1 MGLFEKLGN
10 LLKSL
15 FSKGPK
21 IMVGKNITD
30 NSINGNNNVV
40 NKGTQVHVED
50 NKIIFDDL

>member
-1 MGLFEKLGN
+1 MELFEKFGD

-21 IMVGKNITD
+21 IMVGKNIID
-30 NSINGNNNVV
+30 NSINGNNNIVK
-40 NKGTQVHVED
+40 KGTQVHVED

>member
-1 MGLFEKLGN
+1 MLEKLGA
-10 LLKSL
+10 LLKSF
-15 FSKGPK
+15 FSKVPK

-30 NSINGNNNVV
+30 NSINGNNNIV

>member
-1 MGLFEKLGN
+1 MLEKLGA
-10 LLKSL
+10 LLKSF
-15 FSKGPK
+15 FSKVPK